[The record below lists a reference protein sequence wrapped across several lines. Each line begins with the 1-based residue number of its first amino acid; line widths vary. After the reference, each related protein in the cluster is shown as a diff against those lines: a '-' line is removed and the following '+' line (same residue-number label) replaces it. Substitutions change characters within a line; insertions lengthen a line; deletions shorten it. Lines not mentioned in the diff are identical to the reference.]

1 MPTVPARNFGR
12 NKKYAG
18 DTFTL
23 LGTPQ
28 PTNNHHTAIRTE
40 VTEVQLKWTS
50 TTGMQNCQQP
60 TTAAPTQQSPCKYTF
75 WWSSPPKTV
84 VGKKSAKAQK

>member
-1 MPTVPARNFGR
+1 MPTVPTRNFNR
-12 NKKYAG
+12 NKKYPG
-18 DTFTL
+18 DAVTL

-28 PTNNHHTAIRTE
+28 TTANRTE

-50 TTGMQNCQQP
+50 GMQSCP
-60 TTAAPTQQSPCKYTF
+60 APPCKYTF
-75 WWSSPPKTV
+75 WWSSPPKA

>member
-1 MPTVPARNFGR
+1 MPTVPERNFGR
-12 NKKYAG
+12 NKKYTA
-18 DTFTL
+18 DTLSL

-28 PTNNHHTAIRTE
+28 PTNANRSE

-50 TTGMQNCQQP
+50 SGMPNCQ
-60 TTAAPTQQSPCKYTF
+60 AAPPCKYTF

-84 VGKKSAKAQK
+84 GKKSAKAHK

>member
-12 NKKYAG
+12 NKKYSG
-18 DTFTL
+18 DTLSL

-28 PTNNHHTAIRTE
+28 STNVIRSE
-40 VTEVQLKWTS
+40 VTEVQLKWSTS
-50 TTGMQNCQQP
+50 GMQNCQ
-60 TTAAPTQQSPCKYTF
+60 AAPPPCKYTF

-84 VGKKSAKAQK
+84 GKKSAKAQK